1 MPSTAPLPAACGGP
15 SRLPADL
22 EGPSGVGGGGG
33 GGPPPPPP
41 PTLGHRDLA
50 TGEWRA
56 RNFELLGL
64 DQAELGARLFV
75 TSTRARLSRNRR

>member
-1 MPSTAPLPAACGGP
+1 V
-15 SRLPADL
+15 
-22 EGPSGVGGGGG
+22 EWVGAG
-33 GGPPPPPP
+33 P